1 MKNFK
6 PTFCFV
12 FAFFFLLSIHSLQ
25 AKEQNVPVTQWLTL
39 GPVELHLPAFHQVR
53 NLQGK
58 TFGPNDLLKF
68 SFIEFNRLRPKV
80 GGTILWASDQTLVW
94 QKSTADDSGHLVLL
108 PESNRK
114 RQLYYLAF
122 YLHVKRFMRPKIEV
136 KAPHPF
142 QVFVDGHSILTQSI
156 SAVADSLNKPQ
167 MFFKTSSPFELETG
181 SHCILIKTL
190 NDPAKTFAWSV
201 AAQILLPEY
210 VQANDLQLNVSPQ
223 QTIRVA
229 HLLDGPKIRS
239 VAVSPEG
246 QFCIIGYS
254 RALPPTDS
262 AEHWLEL
269 RRLKD
274 GRLLQSFRGLSNV
287 RAVKW
292 APTGQRF
299 AFTTKEKEKS
309 SLWVVDLQ
317 SGTTTAL
324 LKDVKQLGG
333 YTWAPDGTFLIYSI
347 SEKPAKNKTGL
358 KHLQGLEDRWPW
370 WRTRSFLYRV
380 NLPSGTKMRL
390 TAGRL
395 STNLNSISPNAQ
407 RLIFTRTLPD
417 YSERPYSKTQYFIL
431 NLNDLSVDSLWTLK
445 WASTAQWSPNGQL
458 LLVTGGPSIF
468 NGLGRNLPKG
478 VIPNDYDTQAYLYD
492 FRSKTVQPI
501 TKTFKPSIN
510 RAFWG
515 SRAHHIYFVTT
526 DQAYVNLYDYDLNK
540 KTFKKIGTGG
550 EVIHI
555 LSKAAHRALVAAI
568 VSGASLPPRVTVID
582 LKKKTHRLLLKPE
595 ETTYANV
602 QFGKVERWT
611 FFNKRHT
618 KIEGRV
624 YYPPDFS
631 PERHYPCI
639 VYYYGGTSPVSRAFG
654 GRYPKELWAA
664 NGYVVYVLQPSGAT
678 GFGQAFSALH
688 VNDWGKIV
696 ADEIIDGTK
705 KFLAAHPFVDSTKVG
720 CIGASY
726 GGFMTMTLVSKT
738 NLFAAAVAH
747 AGISSIASY
756 WGQGY
761 WGYLYSAI
769 ATANSFPWNRRD
781 IYVDR
786 SPLFNADKITTPLL
800 LLHGTADTNVPT
812 GESIQLYTA
821 LKLLGKTVEL
831 VEIKGQNHHI
841 MAYSKRKRWTKTIL
855 AWFDRWLKGQ
865 PQWWETVYP
874 EK

>member
-1 MKNFK
+1 MKKCKFSVCF
-6 PTFCFV
+6 TFILLLFV
-12 FAFFFLLSIHSLQ
+12 HLLP
-25 AKEQNVPVTQWLTL
+25 AKEQTVPVTRWLTL
-39 GPVELHLPAFHQVR
+39 GPVELHLPAFNQVP

-58 TFGPNDLLKF
+58 TFGPKDLLKF

-80 GGTILWASDQTLVW
+80 GGAILWASDQTLIW
-94 QKSTADDSGHLVLL
+94 QKRASADSGHAVLL

-142 QVFVDGHSILTQSI
+142 QVFVDGRPVLTQSI

-167 MFFKTSSPFELETG
+167 MFFKTSTPFELETG
-181 SHCILIKTL
+181 THCILIKTIS
-190 NDPAKTFAWSV
+190 DPAKTYQWSV
-201 AAQILLPEY
+201 AARILLPEY
-210 VQANDLQLNVSPQ
+210 AQENDITLNISPQ
-223 QTIRVA
+223 ETMRVT

-239 VAVSPEG
+239 VAVSPDG
-246 QFCIIGYS
+246 QYCVLAYGKS
-254 RALPPTDS
+254 LPPSDK
-262 AEHWLEL
+262 EERWLEL
-269 RRLKD
+269 RRLKN
-274 GRLLQSFRGLSNV
+274 GRLVQSSRGLSKV
-287 RAVKW
+287 RSVKW

-299 AFTTKEKEKS
+299 AFTTNEKEKS
-309 SLWVVDLQ
+309 TLWVADLQ
-317 SGTTTAL
+317 TGTTTAL

-333 YTWAPDGTFLIYSI
+333 YTWSPDGSFLIYSI
-347 SEKPAKNKTGL
+347 SEEPAKNKTGL
-358 KHLQGLEDRWPW
+358 KHVLALEDRWPW
-370 WRTRSFLYRV
+370 WRTRSFLYKV
-380 NLPSGTKMRL
+380 NFPSGTKVRL
-390 TAGRL
+390 TAGKL
-395 STNLNSISPNAQ
+395 STNLNSISPDGQ
-407 RLIFTRTLPD
+407 RLIFTRTLSD
-417 YSERPYSKTQYFIL
+417 YSERPYSRTQYFIL
-431 NLNDLSVDSLWTLK
+431 NLNDFSVDSLWTLK
-445 WASTAQWSPNGQL
+445 WAGSAQWSPNGRY

-468 NGLGRNLPKG
+468 NGLGSNLPKN

-492 FRSKTVQPI
+492 FRSKSVQPV

-510 RAFWG
+510 RAVWG
-515 SRAHHIYFVTT
+515 SRARHIYFITT
-526 DQAYVNLYDYDLNK
+526 DRDYVNLYDYDLKK
-540 KTFKKIGTGG
+540 KTFKKIDTGG
-550 EVIHI
+550 EVVHAF
-555 LSKAAHRALVAAI
+555 SKAAHQPLAAAI
-568 VSGASLPPRVTVID
+568 VSGASLPPRVMVIN
-582 LKKKTHRLLLKPE
+582 LKKKTHRLLLRPE
-595 ETTYANV
+595 EQTYANV
-602 QFGKVERWT
+602 RFGKVERWT
-611 FFNKRHT
+611 FINKRHT
-618 KIEGRV
+618 EIEGRI

-631 PERHYPCI
+631 PDRRYPCI
-639 VYYYGGTSPVSRAFG
+639 VYYYGGTTPVSRDFG

-738 NLFAAAVAH
+738 HLFAAAVAH
-747 AGISSIASY
+747 AGISLIPSY

-786 SPLFNADKITTPLL
+786 SPLFNADKIDTPLL

-812 GESIQLYTA
+812 GESVQLYTA

-841 MAYSKRKRWTKTIL
+841 MAYSKRKRWTRTII
-855 AWFDRWLKGQ
+855 AWFDRWLKDQ
-865 PQWWETVYP
+865 PQWWDALYP